1 VVIPV
6 GGVGASL
13 ISIALMGRQPS
24 RGQAPRSKMQ
34 LINPCGRAALG
45 AEEPGEPLAEQL
57 LANRLKL
64 CHVLRPGLGR
74 FKVQSRQP
82 IGSAAIGEPE
92 LELPE
97 VVVVG
102 GWLVRAAVRVLQ
114 AGDTTRRSRWPARQ
128 RDTARARSRPR
139 CQRPSVGSAARPSSE
154 ERCSAW
160 RDPLAV
166 DADRVDVHV
175 LL

>member
-6 GGVGASL
+6 GGAGASL
-13 ISIALMGRQPS
+13 ISIALMGQQPS

-102 GWLVRAAVRVLQ
+102 DGLCGRQSAFCKQAIPLGERGGPLVSEIQPAHDLARAAS
-114 AGDTTRRSRWPARQ
+114 DRR
-128 RDTARARSRPR
+128 
-139 CQRPSVGSAARPSSE
+139 
-154 ERCSAW
+154 
-160 RDPLAV
+160 
-166 DADRVDVHV
+166 
-175 LL
+175 